1 MKQEQE
7 LREQIVEVGLSLYR
21 RGLSPGSS
29 GNISVRMEDNW
40 LVTPTNSSL
49 GNLNPGNLS
58 KLDWDGNLLSGEKPS
73 KEAFL
78 HLAMYR
84 KRPQSGAIVHLH
96 STFAAA
102 VSCLNGL
109 DSQSCIPPITPYFV
123 MRVGKLPLLPYYPPG
138 DKSLAQEIE
147 KYAAK
152 HSSVLLANHGP
163 VVCRDRLEIGDVRSR
178 RTRRNLQAYAVIAWP
193 ADPHSRCSPTKA
205 TTRDFR
211 SGMGLLKISETDRLR
226 NIDLEIEPNRPRLVA
241 TMSLCLNSKEL
252 DSWGLVP
259 WDSAW
264 QHNC

>member
-1 MKQEQE
+1 MKREQE
-7 LREQIVEVGLSLYR
+7 LREQIAEVGLNLYR

-58 KLDWDGNLLSGEKPS
+58 KLDWDGNLISGKKPS

-102 VSCLNGL
+102 VSCLDGL

-163 VVCRDRLEIGDVRSR
+163 VVAGTDLKSAMYAAEELEETSKLMLLLYGQPI
-178 RTRRNLQAYAVIAWP
+178 RTLDAAQ
-193 ADPHSRCSPTKA
+193 
-205 TTRDFR
+205 
-211 SGMGLLKISETDRLR
+211 LKQLR
-226 NIDLEIEPNRPRLVA
+226 EIFGAE
-241 TMSLCLNSKEL
+241 
-252 DSWGLVP
+252 
-259 WDSAW
+259 WDS
-264 QHNC
+264 

>member
-1 MKQEQE
+1 MKREQE
-7 LREQIVEVGLSLYR
+7 LREQIVEIGSNLYR

-29 GNISVRMEDNW
+29 GNISVRMDDGW

-84 KRPQSGAIVHLH
+84 NRPQSGAIVHLH

-102 VSCLNGL
+102 VSCLDGL
-109 DSQSCIPPITPYFV
+109 DSKSCIPPITPYFV

-147 KYAAK
+147 KHAAK

-163 VVCRDRLEIGDVRSR
+163 IVAGTDLKAAMYAAEELEETSKLMLLLHGQPI
-178 RTRRNLQAYAVIAWP
+178 RTLDAVQLEQL
-193 ADPHSRCSPTKA
+193 R
-205 TTRDFR
+205 
-211 SGMGLLKISETDRLR
+211 ETFGA
-226 NIDLEIEPNRPRLVA
+226 E
-241 TMSLCLNSKEL
+241 
-252 DSWGLVP
+252 
-259 WDSAW
+259 WDS
-264 QHNC
+264 

>member
-1 MKQEQE
+1 MKREQE
-7 LREQIVEVGLSLYR
+7 LREQIVEVGLNLYR

-29 GNISVRMEDNW
+29 GNISVRMEDGW

-58 KLDWDGNLLSGEKPS
+58 KLDWGGNLLSGEKPS

-163 VVCRDRLEIGDVRSR
+163 VVAGTDLKSAMYAAEELEETSKLMLLLHGQPI
-178 RTRRNLQAYAVIAWP
+178 RTLDAVQ
-193 ADPHSRCSPTKA
+193 
-205 TTRDFR
+205 
-211 SGMGLLKISETDRLR
+211 LKQLRETFGA
-226 NIDLEIEPNRPRLVA
+226 E
-241 TMSLCLNSKEL
+241 
-252 DSWGLVP
+252 
-259 WDSAW
+259 WDS
-264 QHNC
+264 

>member
-29 GNISVRMEDNW
+29 GNISVRMEDGW

-58 KLDWDGNLLSGEKPS
+58 KLDWDRNLLSGEKPS

-163 VVCRDRLEIGDVRSR
+163 VVAGTDLKSAMYAAEELEETSKLMLLLHGQPI
-178 RTRRNLQAYAVIAWP
+178 RTLDAVQ
-193 ADPHSRCSPTKA
+193 
-205 TTRDFR
+205 
-211 SGMGLLKISETDRLR
+211 LKQLRETFGA
-226 NIDLEIEPNRPRLVA
+226 E
-241 TMSLCLNSKEL
+241 
-252 DSWGLVP
+252 
-259 WDSAW
+259 WDS
-264 QHNC
+264 

>member
-1 MKQEQE
+1 MKREQE
-7 LREQIVEVGLSLYR
+7 LREQIAEVGLNLYR

-58 KLDWDGNLLSGEKPS
+58 KLDWDGNLISGKKPS

-102 VSCLNGL
+102 VSCLDGL

-163 VVCRDRLEIGDVRSR
+163 VVAGTDLKSAMYAAEELEETSKLMLLLYGQPI
-178 RTRRNLQAYAVIAWP
+178 RTLDAAQ
-193 ADPHSRCSPTKA
+193 
-205 TTRDFR
+205 
-211 SGMGLLKISETDRLR
+211 LKQLRETFGA
-226 NIDLEIEPNRPRLVA
+226 E
-241 TMSLCLNSKEL
+241 
-252 DSWGLVP
+252 
-259 WDSAW
+259 WDS
-264 QHNC
+264 

>member
-1 MKQEQE
+1 MKREQE
-7 LREQIVEVGLSLYR
+7 LREQIVEVGLNLYR

-29 GNISVRMEDNW
+29 GNISVRMEDGW

-84 KRPQSGAIVHLH
+84 RRPQSGAIVHLH

-163 VVCRDRLEIGDVRSR
+163 VVAGTDLKSAMYAAEELEETSKLMLLLHGQPI
-178 RTRRNLQAYAVIAWP
+178 RTLDAVQ
-193 ADPHSRCSPTKA
+193 
-205 TTRDFR
+205 
-211 SGMGLLKISETDRLR
+211 LKQLRETFGA
-226 NIDLEIEPNRPRLVA
+226 E
-241 TMSLCLNSKEL
+241 
-252 DSWGLVP
+252 
-259 WDSAW
+259 WDS
-264 QHNC
+264 